1 MIVKTYRA
9 PTMQDAIKKIKEELG
24 ENALILSYKKVKQG
38 SFFSFFKKE
47 VYEVTAALD
56 EKPPNEEKSFKT
68 VINSYTKSQ
77 PKPKI
82 KESVIEDNLEERI
95 KRLEQLIYRTGKE
108 NIERL
113 VSDIKAD
120 IDDLKK
126 AISYSKKTEE
136 IDLSKI
142 PLGMNKH
149 FTYMCEIGIK
159 KKYAYKIIMG
169 LYKSID
175 KKRINDDEYIKEYL
189 SLVIS
194 QFFKQSKPTNKN
206 IVLLGPT
213 GVGKTTTLAKLAAI
227 YKLKKDKKVGIITT
241 DTYRIGAVDQLLNY
255 AKIMDIPALV
265 SITKEDFKNALEE
278 LKDMDIVLVDTVGR
292 SPQDIERLKELFD
305 IFKGENKLHLSLVM
319 SLNTKEEDCLNAY
332 NQFKLLPI
340 NDLIFTKL
348 DETKT
353 PGTMLNIVVK
363 TRKPV
368 FYVSYGQD
376 VPTDI
381 TEAQP
386 LKISSLIIKRGVKN
400 VGSG

>member
-9 PTMQDAIKKIKEELG
+9 PTIQEAIKKIKDELG
-24 ENALILSYKKVKQG
+24 DEALILSYKKVKQG

-56 EKPPNEEKSFKT
+56 EKPPKKEKSFKK
-68 VINSYTKSQ
+68 VINKYT
-77 PKPKI
+77 PEIPTRD
-82 KESVIEDNLEERI
+82 ESEKQGDLEQRI
-95 KRLEQLIYRTGKE
+95 KKLERLIFEAGKE
-108 NIERL
+108 NIEKL
-113 VSDIKAD
+113 VSDIKND
-120 IDDLKK
+120 IDDLKR
-126 AISYSKKTEE
+126 AISYTKKGED
-136 IDLSKI
+136 IDISKI
-142 PLGMNKH
+142 PLGMNKY
-149 FTYMCEIGIK
+149 FTYMCDIGIK
-159 KKYAYKIIMG
+159 RKYAYKIILG
-169 LYKSID
+169 LYKNID
-175 KKRINDDEYIKEYL
+175 KTRINDEEYVKEYL

-194 QFFKQSKPTNKN
+194 QFFKQSKPTKKN

-255 AKIMDIPALV
+255 AKIMEVPAIV
-265 SITKEDFKNALEE
+265 CITRQDFENALEE
-278 LKDMDIVLVDTVGR
+278 LKDMDVVFVDTVGR
-292 SPQDIERLKELFD
+292 SPHDIERLSELFG
-305 IFKGENKLHLSLVM
+305 IFKGESRLHLSLV
-319 SLNTKEEDCLNAY
+319 LAINTKEEDCLNTY

-363 TRKPV
+363 TKKPV

-376 VPTDI
+376 VPKDI
-381 TEAQP
+381 SEGQP

-400 VGSG
+400 G

>member
-9 PTMQDAIKKIKEELG
+9 QTMQDAIKKIKEELG
-24 ENALILSYKKVKQG
+24 EDALILSYKKVKQG
-38 SFFSFFKKE
+38 SFFSFFRKE
-47 VYEVTAALD
+47 IYEVTAALD
-56 EKPPNEEKSFKT
+56 EKPPKTEKPFEKIIQKYTNEELKL
-68 VINSYTKSQ
+68 Q
-77 PKPKI
+77 R
-82 KESVIEDNLEERI
+82 KEQETENLEERI
-95 KRLEQLIYRTGKE
+95 KKLEQLIYKAGKE
-108 NIERL
+108 NIEKM
-113 VSDIKAD
+113 VNDIKAN

-126 AISYSKKTEE
+126 AIDYSKKVDD

-142 PLGMNKH
+142 PLGMNRH
-149 FTYMCEIGIK
+149 FMYMCDIGIR
-159 KKYAYKIIMG
+159 KKYAYKIILG
-169 LYKSID
+169 LYKTID
-175 KKRINDDEYIKEYL
+175 KNRLGDDEYVKEYL
-189 SLVIS
+189 SIVIS

-227 YKLKKDKKVGIITT
+227 YKLKKDKRVGIITT

-255 AKIMDIPALV
+255 AKIMDIPAIV
-265 SITKEDFKNALEE
+265 SITKEDFKNATDE

-292 SPQDIERLKELFD
+292 SPQDVQRLNELFS
-305 IFKGENKLHLSLVM
+305 IFKGENKLHLSLVIA
-319 SLNTKEEDCLNAY
+319 LNTKEEDCLNTY
-332 NQFKLLPI
+332 NQFKVLPI

-363 TRKPV
+363 TRKPI

-381 TEAQP
+381 MEGQP

-400 VGSG
+400 G

>member
-9 PTMQDAIKKIKEELG
+9 QTMQDAIKKIKEELG
-24 ENALILSYKKVKQG
+24 EDALILSYKKVKQG
-38 SFFSFFKKE
+38 SFFSFFRKE
-47 VYEVTAALD
+47 IYEVTAALD
-56 EKPPNEEKSFKT
+56 EKPPKTEKPFEKIIQKYTNEELKL
-68 VINSYTKSQ
+68 Q
-77 PKPKI
+77 R
-82 KESVIEDNLEERI
+82 KEQETENLEERI
-95 KRLEQLIYRTGKE
+95 KKLEQLIYKAGKE
-108 NIERL
+108 NIEKM
-113 VSDIKAD
+113 VNDIKAN

-126 AISYSKKTEE
+126 AIDYSKKVDD

-142 PLGMNKH
+142 PLGMNRH
-149 FTYMCEIGIK
+149 FMYMCDIGIRR
-159 KKYAYKIIMG
+159 KYAYKIILG
-169 LYKSID
+169 LYKTID
-175 KKRINDDEYIKEYL
+175 KNRLGDDEYVKEYL
-189 SLVIS
+189 SIVIS

-227 YKLKKDKKVGIITT
+227 YKLKKDKRVGIITT

-255 AKIMDIPALV
+255 AKIMDIPAIV
-265 SITKEDFKNALEE
+265 SITKEDFKNATDE

-292 SPQDIERLKELFD
+292 SPQDVQRLNELFS
-305 IFKGENKLHLSLVM
+305 IFKGENKLHLSLVIA
-319 SLNTKEEDCLNAY
+319 LNTKEEDCLNTY
-332 NQFKLLPI
+332 NQFKVLPI

-363 TRKPV
+363 TRKPI

-381 TEAQP
+381 MEGQP

-400 VGSG
+400 G

>member
-9 PTMQDAIKKIKEELG
+9 PTMQEAIKKIKEELG
-24 ENALILSYKKVKQG
+24 EDALILSYKKVKQG

-56 EKPPNEEKSFKT
+56 EKPLNGKPAFKKVMKKYTNNNTPVQKSTKKE
-68 VINSYTKSQ
+68 INS
-77 PKPKI
+77 
-82 KESVIEDNLEERI
+82 DNIEERI
-95 KRLEQLIYRTGKE
+95 KKLEQLIYKAGKE

-113 VSDIKAD
+113 VSDIKSD

-126 AISYSKKTEE
+126 AINYTKKSED

-149 FTYMCEIGIK
+149 FTYMCDIGIR
-159 KKYAYKIIMG
+159 KKYAYKIITG
-169 LYKSID
+169 VHKNID
-175 KKRINDDEYIKEYL
+175 KRRLNEDEYVKEYL
-189 SLVIS
+189 SVVIS
-194 QFFKQSKPTNKN
+194 QFFKQSKPTKKN

-227 YKLKKDKKVGIITT
+227 YKLKENRKVGIITT

-255 AKIMDIPALV
+255 AKIMDIPAIV
-265 SITKEDFKNALEE
+265 SITKEDFKNAIED
-278 LKDMDIVLVDTVGR
+278 LKDMDTVLVDTVGR
-292 SPQDIERLKELFD
+292 SPKDIKRLNELFS
-305 IFKGENKLHLSLVM
+305 IFKGENRLHMSLV
-319 SLNTKEEDCLNAY
+319 LAVNTKEEDCIDTY
-332 NQFKLLPI
+332 NQFKTLPI
-340 NDLIFTKL
+340 NDLIFTKV

-363 TRKPV
+363 TKKPV
-368 FYVSYGQD
+368 FCVSYGQD

-381 TEAQP
+381 MKAQP
-386 LKISSLIIKRGVKN
+386 LKVSSLIIKRGVEN
-400 VGSG
+400 G